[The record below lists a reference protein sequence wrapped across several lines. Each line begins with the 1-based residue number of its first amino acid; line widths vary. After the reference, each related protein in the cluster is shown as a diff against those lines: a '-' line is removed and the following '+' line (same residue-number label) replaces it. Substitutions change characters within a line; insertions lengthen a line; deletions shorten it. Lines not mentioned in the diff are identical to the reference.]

1 MIMNDMAQEQQTG
14 DTTEGHFEYKL
25 LNKDVEMQ
33 GKYFDVVPDG
43 NLFTLDD
50 YPIFAVRM
58 RPFGIDK
65 IMDIYN
71 RKYNIKTSVLTYKLN
86 TNQYMLYS
94 NNSRQMYLT
103 QKEQLLKF
111 FNFDELSNNEFIGLI
126 ITIVNEDNRLVHA
139 VPYVYGK
146 VDGRKKIIFLDAFG
160 GLNCFSGCIIG
171 AGFFQQNITDI
182 DCYCHGNAVQ
192 GDHHSCG
199 IIACDFVKNC
209 LRNNAKLTYKILRS
223 VKMRTVVRDFEYD
236 QDIEVNVYEL
246 PAELKKFS
254 QLGINKAKDTTIKD
268 TKNEEEKQQRI
279 GWFSNHIR
287 KLMYRRDP
295 EPYNPDG
302 QIVPDAV
309 REEKQINTSLLE
321 KGHKY
326 AGWIMKEEKLML
338 NYNPKYWL
346 DMIRGQNI
354 DNIFLRFVKQVKKLV
369 EDIKVNETNE

>member
-1 MIMNDMAQEQQTG
+1 MNDMAQEQQTG